1 MPQRHLITHINL
13 SGIFDNHLRNFHIWF
28 RYALKGQKHL
38 AQGNTLGIRAISLAP
53 CKGKSIKNA
62 RIVKMK
68 TREEYIAL
76 IASHAGEL
84 QNTFG
89 ITSLRIF
96 GSVARNEHHEGSDV
110 DVYVEMP
117 PKFFLVVRLKAYLE
131 ELLDNPVDI
140 IRKHQHLNPFLLKEI
155 EKDGIEVI
163 ANRNER

>member
-1 MPQRHLITHINL
+1 
-13 SGIFDNHLRNFHIWF
+13 
-28 RYALKGQKHL
+28 
-38 AQGNTLGIRAISLAP
+38 
-53 CKGKSIKNA
+53 
-62 RIVKMK
+62 MK
-68 TREEYIAL
+68 TREEYIVL

-155 EKDGIEVI
+155 HKVCASVHFIPPRLYASYATCNHYTIPTTRLPQRRDSTLFPPPDNMFQMKFFLKLLDEETY
-163 ANRNER
+163 

>member
-1 MPQRHLITHINL
+1 
-13 SGIFDNHLRNFHIWF
+13 
-28 RYALKGQKHL
+28 
-38 AQGNTLGIRAISLAP
+38 
-53 CKGKSIKNA
+53 
-62 RIVKMK
+62 MK

-76 IASHAGEL
+76 IASHAEEL

-89 ITSLRIF
+89 ITSLRLF

-140 IRKHQHLNPFLLKEI
+140 IRKHQYLNPILLKEI

-163 ANRNER
+163 VPYKNKWGQNIQICPTLTFPFQKKVAALQLYSYRIQKNDRK

>member
-1 MPQRHLITHINL
+1 
-13 SGIFDNHLRNFHIWF
+13 
-28 RYALKGQKHL
+28 
-38 AQGNTLGIRAISLAP
+38 
-53 CKGKSIKNA
+53 
-62 RIVKMK
+62 MK

-76 IASHAGEL
+76 ITSHAEEL

-89 ITSLRIF
+89 ITSLRLF
-96 GSVARNEHHEGSDV
+96 GSAARNQHHDGSDV
-110 DVYVEMP
+110 DIYVEMP

>member
-1 MPQRHLITHINL
+1 
-13 SGIFDNHLRNFHIWF
+13 
-28 RYALKGQKHL
+28 
-38 AQGNTLGIRAISLAP
+38 
-53 CKGKSIKNA
+53 
-62 RIVKMK
+62 MK
-68 TREEYIAL
+68 TREEYIVL

-155 EKDGIEVI
+155 RKVCASVHFIPPRLYGPFATCNHYTIPT
-163 ANRNER
+163 NRLPQRRDSPLFPLPDNMFQMEFFLILLDEESY

>member
-1 MPQRHLITHINL
+1 MVQVRSEGAEAPNP
-13 SGIFDNHLRNFHIWF
+13 
-28 RYALKGQKHL
+28 
-38 AQGNTLGIRAISLAP
+38 GNTLGISTVCLSP
-53 CKGKSIKNA
+53 CKGKSIKYA

-89 ITSLRIF
+89 ITSLRLF
-96 GSVARNEHHEGSDV
+96 GSVAKNEHHEGSDV

-117 PKFFLVVRLKAYLE
+117 PKFFLVIRLKAYLE
-131 ELLDNPVDI
+131 ELLDSPVDI

-163 ANRNER
+163 AER

>member
-1 MPQRHLITHINL
+1 M
-13 SGIFDNHLRNFHIWF
+13 WF
-28 RYALKGQKHL
+28 RHGLKAQKL
-38 AQGNTLGIRAISLAP
+38 PAQGNTLGISAIRPAP
-53 CKGKSIKNA
+53 CKGKSLKNA

-76 IASHAGEL
+76 IASHAEEL

-110 DVYVEMP
+110 DVFVEMP

-140 IRKHQHLNPFLLKEI
+140 IRKHQHLNPILLKEI
-155 EKDGIEVI
+155 ERDGIEVI
-163 ANRNER
+163 AER